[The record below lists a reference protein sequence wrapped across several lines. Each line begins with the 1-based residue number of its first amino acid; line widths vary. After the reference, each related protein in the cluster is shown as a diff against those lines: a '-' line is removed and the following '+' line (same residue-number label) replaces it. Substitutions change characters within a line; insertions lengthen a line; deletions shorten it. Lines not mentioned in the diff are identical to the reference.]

1 MARNGKVA
9 TIFGGSGFI
18 GRHIVQR
25 LARAGWTVR
34 VAVRHPDT
42 AAFLKPMGDVGQIV
56 PVRCDVTRDADVAA
70 VLAGADAAVN
80 LVGIL
85 YERGRRSFQAMHV
98 DAAARI
104 AKAATA
110 AGVTTLVQ
118 MSALGASTQSTSVY
132 AQTKARGEDAVRE
145 AFPSAVVLRPSV
157 VFGPQD
163 GFFNMFGA
171 LARFSPALPLVGGGN
186 TRFQPVYVCDVADAA
201 MAALSDPAHVGK
213 TFELGGPRVYTF
225 KQLLQ
230 ILLQEIDRKRL
241 LIPVPFPLAT
251 IKAAVLELLP
261 KPLLT
266 RDQVELLKT
275 DNICSGTL
283 PGLEA
288 FAIEPAAV
296 EVVLPSYVDIY
307 RKGGRFT
314 AAASH

>member
-9 TIFGGSGFI
+9 TVFGGSGFI
-18 GRHIVQR
+18 GRHLVQR

-34 VAVRHPDT
+34 VAVRHPDS
-42 AAFLKPMGDVGQIV
+42 AAFLKPMGDVGQVV

-70 VLAGADAAVN
+70 ALNGADAAIN

-85 YERGRRSFQAMHV
+85 YERGRRSFQTMHV
-98 DAAARI
+98 DAAQRI
-104 AKAATA
+104 AKAATV

-118 MSALGASTQSTSVY
+118 MSALGASKNSSSVY
-132 AQTKARGEDAVRE
+132 AWSKARGEELVRE
-145 AFPSAVVLRPSV
+145 AFPTAVVLRPSV

-163 GFFNMFGA
+163 GFFNLFGA
-171 LARFSPALPLVGGGN
+171 LARFSPALPLVGGGT
-186 TRFQPVYVCDVADAA
+186 TRFQPIYVSDVADAV
-201 MAALSDPAHVGK
+201 MAALNDPAHAGK

-225 KQLLQ
+225 KELLE
-230 ILLQEIDRKRL
+230 ILLNEIDRKRL
-241 LIPVPFPLAT
+241 LIPIPFALAS
-251 IKAAVLELLP
+251 IKGAVLQMLP

-275 DNICSGTL
+275 DNVCSGDF

-288 FAIEPAAV
+288 FAIQPTAV

-307 RKGGRFT
+307 RKGGRFSS
-314 AAASH
+314 AAS